1 MKSNS
6 QLEADLI
13 VEIIDIINKS
23 SSKAKANLNHLIE
36 QGEDAVGRGCTK
48 LFDVCCVCC
57 FDLSRVSDGGSAGG
71 GGGSRRVCSLNTSQ
85 SCLIADLVLNVNI
98 WGVAIF
104 FCCCSWGLI
113 KEKGKF
119 FCGNPSIFKKF
130 MA

>member
-36 QGEDAVGRGCTK
+36 QGEDAVGRGCSE

-57 FDLSRVSDGGSAGG
+57 FDLSRVSDGGSG
-71 GGGSRRVCSLNTSQ
+71 GGGSRRDCSLNTSQ
-85 SCLIADLVLNVNI
+85 SCLIADLFLNVNT
-98 WGVAIF
+98 
-104 FCCCSWGLI
+104 S
-113 KEKGKF
+113 
-119 FCGNPSIFKKF
+119 
-130 MA
+130 